1 MQRIDKII
9 SEQTYY
15 TRKEI
20 KKLISQGM
28 IYVNGEQVKKPEIKY
43 DETNIS
49 IEINGKEIEI
59 KKHIYLL
66 LNKPKGYVSTTEIKT
81 QKTVLDLVPEKYKN
95 RNLFP
100 AGRLDKDTT
109 GVMLIT
115 DDGEFAHNILSP
127 RKHVKK
133 EYEVTLDIPVTEIMV
148 KGFKQGVN
156 LNDGECK
163 SADLQITG
171 EYTAKVVIT
180 EGRYHQIKR
189 MFGCYGAKVV
199 ELNRICMGNL
209 YLPKEL
215 KLGEVK
221 EATEVEL
228 QKMQERNITTNF
240 KEGIMDE
247 RNKTDF

>member
-1 MQRIDKII
+1 MERIDKII
-9 SEQTYY
+9 SVQTYY

-20 KKLISQGM
+20 KKLISQGKVF
-28 IYVNGEQVKKPEIKY
+28 VNGEQVKKPESKY
-43 DETNIS
+43 DENKIS
-49 IEINGKEIEI
+49 VKINGEEIEI

-66 LNKPKGYVSTTEIKT
+66 LNKPKGYISTTEIKSE
-81 QKTVLDLVPEKYKN
+81 KSVLDLVPEKYKN

-109 GVMLIT
+109 GLMLIT

-133 EYEVTLDIPVTEIMV
+133 EYEVTLDILVTENMV
-148 KGFKQGVN
+148 EGFKKGVN

-163 SADLQITG
+163 SADLVITG
-171 EYTAKVVIT
+171 EYTANVTIT

-221 EATEVEL
+221 EATQDEL
-228 QKMQERNITTNF
+228 QKIQERELDN
-240 KEGIMDE
+240 
-247 RNKTDF
+247 NK